1 MDELEKLSHALG
13 DLADVVDLDK
23 LVDRLSSIDAEDVV
37 DPDEVFRALAHAL
50 SGAAEWL
57 GDIAGSA
64 RETGA
69 RVAGGSARWVVP
81 LGAGA
86 AVYAAA
92 RNAPAIA
99 RSVREHAP
107 EAPDLELGSRVKE
120 LTHVGGEKD
129 GSSGRRRSTEPRTL
143 RNHLRARAAHRERRR
158 KQFFTR

>member
-1 MDELEKLSHALG
+1 MGELEKLSHALG

-69 RVAGGSARWVVP
+69 RVAGGSARWVSRSARVP
-81 LGAGA
+81 LSTP
-86 AVYAAA
+86 
-92 RNAPAIA
+92 R
-99 RSVREHAP
+99 RET
-107 EAPDLELGSRVKE
+107 L
-120 LTHVGGEKD
+120 
-129 GSSGRRRSTEPRTL
+129 RRSLGRCASTPPRHPTWSWE
-143 RNHLRARAAHRERRR
+143 AE
-158 KQFFTR
+158 

>member
-1 MDELEKLSHALG
+1 MGELESLNHALG
-13 DLADVVDLDK
+13 DLADVVDLNK
-23 LVDRLSSIDAEDVV
+23 LVDRLSSIDADDVV

-57 GDIAGSA
+57 GDFTGSA

-69 RVAGGSARWVVP
+69 RIAGGSARWVIP

-86 AVYAAA
+86 VAYAAA
-92 RNAPAIA
+92 KNASAIA

-120 LTHVGGEKD
+120 LAPSGGRKRSSSPR
-129 GSSGRRRSTEPRTL
+129 GSTDPRTL

>member
-1 MDELEKLSHALG
+1 MGELEKLSHALG

-23 LVDRLSSIDAEDVV
+23 LVDRLGSIGADDV
-37 DPDEVFRALAHAL
+37 DPDELFRAVSHVL
-50 SGAAEWL
+50 SDVAEWL

-69 RVAGGSARWVVP
+69 RVAGGSARWVIP

-107 EAPDLELGSRVKE
+107 EAPDVELGNRMKE
-120 LTHVGGEKD
+120 LAHVGGEKG
-129 GSSGRRRSTEPRTL
+129 GSSRRRSTDSRTL

-158 KQFFTR
+158 KQFFAR

>member
-1 MDELEKLSHALG
+1 MGELERLSHALG

-23 LVDRLSSIDAEDVV
+23 LVDRLSSMDAEDVV
-37 DPDEVFRALAHAL
+37 DPDVVFRALAHAL

-57 GDIAGSA
+57 GDIGGAA

-69 RVAGGSARWVVP
+69 RVAGGSARWVIP

-99 RSVREHAP
+99 RSVREHTP
-107 EAPDLELGSRVKE
+107 EAPDLELGSRMK
-120 LTHVGGEKD
+120 LAHVGGEKG
-129 GSSGRRRSTEPRTL
+129 GSSRRRSTDPRTL
-143 RNHLRARAAHRERRR
+143 RNHLRARAAHRERRH
-158 KQFFTR
+158 KQFFAR

>member
-1 MDELEKLSHALG
+1 MGELEKLSHALG

-23 LVDRLSSIDAEDVV
+23 LGDRLGSIGAEDVV
-37 DPDEVFRALAHAL
+37 DPDELFRVVSHAL
-50 SGAAEWL
+50 SDAAEWL

-69 RVAGGSARWVVP
+69 RVAGGTARWVIP

-92 RNAPAIA
+92 KNAPAIA

-107 EAPDLELGSRVKE
+107 EAPDLEHRVKE
-120 LTHVGGEKD
+120 LAHVSGEKG
-129 GSSGRRRSTEPRTL
+129 GSSRRRSTDPRTL

-158 KQFFTR
+158 KQFLAR

>member
-1 MDELEKLSHALG
+1 MGELERLSHALG

-23 LVDRLSSIDAEDVV
+23 LVDRLSSMDAEDVV

-50 SGAAEWL
+50 SGAGEWL
-57 GDIAGSA
+57 GDIGGAA

-69 RVAGGSARWVVP
+69 RVAGGSARWVIP

-99 RSVREHAP
+99 RSLREHTP
-107 EAPDLELGSRVKE
+107 EAPDLELGSRMKE
-120 LTHVGGEKD
+120 LAHVGGEKG
-129 GSSGRRRSTEPRTL
+129 GSSRRRSTDPRTL

-158 KQFFTR
+158 KQFFAR